1 MFYKGTLK
9 SYDAAEQVGIIH
21 LSDKDIDL
29 HFSLDDFPNS
39 TLEPQI
45 GERVKC
51 LIEEKDF
58 KHIAKFIV
66 RLDHK
71 NARTEKPRNNIF
83 YSEDEDLDVLKKAQQ
98 EKDQVLTENE
108 TLEKINPA
116 IPQEFLENK
125 QKLEQDKKLNN
136 EKKALN
142 EKPLNKAKA
151 QNFKKS
157 VDLVEK
163 TKRPNSLSNHLTD
176 LSNSTTPVETQE
188 TIQEQNTEAV
198 VESHEQELTT
208 KSKPSIAQA
217 ESLTIEDAKLLESV
231 QLSNSN
237 ELMDQQNNST
247 LVVADRFNHAE
258 QVSDEFS
265 EQKDDIDNSVN
276 EVESVDQSKK
286 TGNSTVLLLK
296 PEDEIKFPQ
305 TAPLSSFTQPVDVDI
320 KGTLDLSHP
329 TEIKP
334 IQHEK
339 HADSFITPSHESIH
353 LGHAKTIVP
362 LSSDPFEQLQ
372 HELGSRHTT
381 SIPEH
386 SRLNSDNKNY
396 AESQQSLNNAS
407 VSEPR
412 TEYSQQQNDE
422 NTLQKV
428 KTQLAYKTHKVKPNK
443 KAELNFNPWILMAVI
458 SVIILA
464 AFAYFGFQKY
474 ELHKQEQEAKAR
486 YYLLEQQKAIED
498 QRKKMAKLSD
508 KPIIPEHRRKELLG
522 ETAQ

>member
-163 TKRPNSLSNHLTD
+163 TKRPNSL
-176 LSNSTTPVETQE
+176 
-188 TIQEQNTEAV
+188 
-198 VESHEQELTT
+198 
-208 KSKPSIAQA
+208 
-217 ESLTIEDAKLLESV
+217 
-231 QLSNSN
+231 
-237 ELMDQQNNST
+237 
-247 LVVADRFNHAE
+247 
-258 QVSDEFS
+258 
-265 EQKDDIDNSVN
+265 
-276 EVESVDQSKK
+276 
-286 TGNSTVLLLK
+286 
-296 PEDEIKFPQ
+296 
-305 TAPLSSFTQPVDVDI
+305 
-320 KGTLDLSHP
+320 
-329 TEIKP
+329 
-334 IQHEK
+334 
-339 HADSFITPSHESIH
+339 
-353 LGHAKTIVP
+353 
-362 LSSDPFEQLQ
+362 
-372 HELGSRHTT
+372 
-381 SIPEH
+381 
-386 SRLNSDNKNY
+386 
-396 AESQQSLNNAS
+396 
-407 VSEPR
+407 
-412 TEYSQQQNDE
+412 
-422 NTLQKV
+422 
-428 KTQLAYKTHKVKPNK
+428 
-443 KAELNFNPWILMAVI
+443 
-458 SVIILA
+458 
-464 AFAYFGFQKY
+464 
-474 ELHKQEQEAKAR
+474 
-486 YYLLEQQKAIED
+486 
-498 QRKKMAKLSD
+498 
-508 KPIIPEHRRKELLG
+508 
-522 ETAQ
+522 